1 MYILHLPEECKYCAD
16 AKPLQE
22 ERERLGISNTGH
34 ANRKFPCPADQARSA
49 KVYNRWPGNQAKK

>member
-22 ERERLGISNTGH
+22 ERE
-34 ANRKFPCPADQARSA
+34 
-49 KVYNRWPGNQAKK
+49 VYNRWPGNQAKK